1 MGVSEVMLEERGG
14 PRGEM
19 TWLEVDEGALERNAT
34 ALKQRLPEGSLLA
47 VAVKSNGYGHG
58 LTLGAS
64 AFLRGGA
71 DWLCVHSIQ
80 EARALRLAKVEA
92 PIYLFG
98 PCADES
104 LAEAVSLRVRLV
116 LYRHEQVAR
125 LAELSEGGERG
136 AVKLHLKVETGNNRQ
151 GLPLPELVQL
161 AEEVTRHPQLEL
173 EGLSSHFANVED
185 TTDHSYAE
193 RQLARFHDAHRA
205 LCAIGAPPK
214 IRHIANSAATLL
226 WPERAMEMARVGVS
240 AYGLWP
246 SKETHGVA
254 RQLALSEG
262 RPLVSLTPAL
272 TWKARVAQVKSLEA
286 GESVGYGCSYVTTRR
301 SRIAVLPVGYY
312 EGYDRALSNIAYV
325 LIQGR
330 RAPVRGRVC
339 MNMCMVDV
347 TDIAGVEVGDIAVLL
362 GSQEGAYGREE
373 LSAEQLASWAN
384 TINYEVISRVNPTL
398 TRVSVRRDPRAHYY
412 TKSH

>member
-1 MGVSEVMLEERGG
+1 MGESEVKYEERGV
-14 PRGEM
+14 PCGEM
-19 TWLEVDEGALERNAT
+19 TWLEVDEGALERNAA
-34 ALKQRLPEGSLLA
+34 ALKQRLPAGALLS

-58 LTLGAS
+58 LTLAAES
-64 AFLRGGA
+64 FLRGGA

-80 EARALRLAKVEA
+80 EARALRSAKIEA

-125 LAELSEGGERG
+125 LAELSAGDASS

-151 GLPLPELVQL
+151 GLTLPELLLL
-161 AEEVTRHPQLEL
+161 AEEVKRHPQLEL

-193 RQLARFHDAHRA
+193 RQLALFHDAHRA
-205 LCAIGAPPK
+205 LCALGAPPK

-226 WPERAMEMARVGVS
+226 WPERAMDMARVGIS

-262 RPLVSLTPAL
+262 APLVSLTPAL

-286 GESVGYGCSYVTTRR
+286 GESIGYGCSYVTTRP

-312 EGYDRALSNIAYV
+312 EGYDRALSNIAHV
-325 LIQGR
+325 LIKGL

-347 TDIAGVEVGDIAVLL
+347 TDIEGVEVGEIAVLL
-362 GSQEGAYGREE
+362 GSQEGANGREE

-384 TINYEVISRVNPTL
+384 TIHYEVISRVNPAL
-398 TRVSVRRDPRAHYY
+398 ARVSARVAPLAR
-412 TKSH
+412 